1 MKVWWKSKT
10 VWFNALTGALTLA
23 GIFLQYVDAIGV
35 DPVSAG
41 RAGLLLSL
49 FVAIGNF
56 ALRFW
61 TTKAVGSAQD
71 VAMTDLQRQGQA
83 LGAIMAEDSDL
94 T

>member
-1 MKVWWKSKT
+1 MKLWWKSKT

-23 GIFLQYVDAIGV
+23 ALLLQYVDVIGL

-56 ALRFW
+56 ALRFM
-61 TTKAVGSAQD
+61 TREGVGGRRA
-71 VAMTDLQRQGQA
+71 VAMTDLQRHGQA
-83 LGAIMAEDSDL
+83 LDALMAEDSDL